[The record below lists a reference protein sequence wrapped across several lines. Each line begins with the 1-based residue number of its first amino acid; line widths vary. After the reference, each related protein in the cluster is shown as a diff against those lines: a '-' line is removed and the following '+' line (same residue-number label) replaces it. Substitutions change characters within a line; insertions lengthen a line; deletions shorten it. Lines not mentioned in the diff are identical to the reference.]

1 MTYVSANRR
10 PNAVALAGALGIPGA
25 VGALL
30 VVGLAVTVTTV
41 PTRPNPKATPIAEIL
56 LPPPPPPTPTPRQPK
71 DDTRTT
77 TTNTTVPHPNPPP
90 QLPVDLGKGEPV
102 NTFPID
108 RDPITT
114 GPIEFGIGPSPSP
127 ASLYD
132 PVGAKPKGNPGKWV
146 TNDDYRPRWVA
157 EELSGTARF
166 TLQIDARGAR
176 KLLGNPARA
185 VIVIGDPLAGIAL
198 RLGADRI
205 VERGGAGRGADPEL
219 DRPGGDRIAVNGE
232 GVHRF
237 AFAKIDRQLRRR
249 IRMRDGR
256 VGGGR
261 PGVILRL
268 ARRRGRRRGRGQQDF
283 RDRGR
288 LGVRPGGDGGHRH
301 RKADDQQGAD
311 GPRNAERSGE
321 RDGVGTAIGRHISHA
336 GAPLSISVG
345 AVAGAPFASLA
356 LRPRSPRKV
365 L

>member
-41 PTRPNPKATPIAEIL
+41 PTRPNPKATPIAEIP

-166 TLQIDARGAR
+166 TLQIDARGKVTGCTITRSTGHAALDGATCELVTKRAR
-176 KLLGNPARA
+176 FDAA
-185 VIVIGDPLAGIAL
+185 
-198 RLGADRI
+198 
-205 VERGGAGRGADPEL
+205 
-219 DRPGGDRIAVNGE
+219 
-232 GVHRF
+232 
-237 AFAKIDRQLRRR
+237 
-249 IRMRDGR
+249 RDGN
-256 VGGGR
+256 GK
-261 PGVILRL
+261 P
-268 ARRRGRRRGRGQQDF
+268 
-283 RDRGR
+283 
-288 LGVRPGGDGGHRH
+288 
-301 RKADDQQGAD
+301 
-311 GPRNAERSGE
+311 
-321 RDGVGTAIGRHISHA
+321 
-336 GAPLSISVG
+336 
-345 AVAGAPFASLA
+345 VAGTYSNSVRWSIPE
-356 LRPRSPRKV
+356 
-365 L
+365 